1 MRLLWAR
8 TFTIS
13 QMAKIIRY
21 GVRRRFNEDVLEIL
35 RGYEKEDLR
44 IAVIIAPIFI
54 EIRLRTLISY
64 ALESRTVSRARFQD
78 ILKEDQWGFRDLL
91 NLAWKLKI
99 VTTYHKRKLSD
110 LYELRNRTAHDWA
123 YWSQLPDDE
132 TLKKLEAACQN
143 AIRFM
148 HDTQGP
154 VG

>member
-1 MRLLWAR
+1 MGSSTQLVWMRLLWAR

-91 NLAWKLKI
+91 NLAWKRSEEH
-99 VTTYHKRKLSD
+99 TS
-110 LYELRNRTAHDWA
+110 ELQSLA
-123 YWSQLPDDE
+123 YLVCR
-132 TLKKLEAACQN
+132 LL
-143 AIRFM
+143 
-148 HDTQGP
+148 
-154 VG
+154 